1 MLLIPLDTIKTHLR
15 LPLGADSELDV
26 ELERLHDVA
35 LDYCEQ
41 YLGREIP
48 WAVAD
53 SSETFFPKSVE
64 QAMLL
69 LISEYYENREQHVI
83 GASVAELPT
92 VTRLLHFYR
101 IGLGI

>member
-1 MLLIPLDTIKTHLR
+1 MLLIPLDTIKSHLR

-48 WAVAD
+48 WTDGSKTV
-53 SSETFFPKSVE
+53 FPKSVE